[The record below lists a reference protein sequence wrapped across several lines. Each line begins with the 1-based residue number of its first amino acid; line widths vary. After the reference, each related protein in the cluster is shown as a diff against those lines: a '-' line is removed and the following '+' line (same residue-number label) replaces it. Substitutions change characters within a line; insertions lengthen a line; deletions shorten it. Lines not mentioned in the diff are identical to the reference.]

1 MIYEIT
7 YSKTFKQTVS
17 THDLDHAARIACQTV
32 LGAPKD
38 TIKVLS
44 ILPQYPPS
52 LPPATIAGGVAEMT
66 YPGEVEITL
75 PEIA

>member
-44 ILPQYPPS
+44 IIPQYPPS
-52 LPPATIAGGVAEMT
+52 LPPAGTIIPLESQD
-66 YPGEVEITL
+66 VEITL
-75 PEIA
+75 QEIA